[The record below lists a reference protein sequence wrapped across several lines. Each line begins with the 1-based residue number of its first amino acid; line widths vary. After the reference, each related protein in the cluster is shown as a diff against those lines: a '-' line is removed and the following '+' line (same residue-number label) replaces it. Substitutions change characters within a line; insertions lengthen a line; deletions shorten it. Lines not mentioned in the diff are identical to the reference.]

1 MNNWSR
7 KFFWSHIIIE
17 NATSERLWPH
27 FYKENIGNKNDE
39 YRFMATC
46 LHHWKMRGYIRYIL
60 NNSVYGRTVGIYE
73 NPRGASSN
81 MVDIICLPL
90 VGIGLNDV
98 TKMETDLAPSVP
110 TALYGQTTIKF
121 DWLLIANPFLMV
133 SSLIGSFK
141 RRITYF

>member
-1 MNNWSR
+1 
-7 KFFWSHIIIE
+7 
-17 NATSERLWPH
+17 
-27 FYKENIGNKNDE
+27 
-39 YRFMATC
+39 
-46 LHHWKMRGYIRYIL
+46 MRGYIRYIL

-121 DWLLIANPFLMV
+121 D
-133 SSLIGSFK
+133 
-141 RRITYF
+141 